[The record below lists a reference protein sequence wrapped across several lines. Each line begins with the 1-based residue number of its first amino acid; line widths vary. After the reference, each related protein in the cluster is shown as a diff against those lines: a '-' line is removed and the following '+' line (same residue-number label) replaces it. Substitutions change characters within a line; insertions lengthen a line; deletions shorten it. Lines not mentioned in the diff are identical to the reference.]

1 MLYAKLPLP
10 AHPPKGIILAGGAGT
25 RLYPATQ
32 TISKQMLP
40 IYDKPMI
47 YYPLTTLML
56 AGIRDILVI
65 STPQDTCRF
74 EQLLRDGSHWGINI
88 QYAIQPTPGG
98 IAEAFI
104 IGKEFI
110 GSGCCALILGDNLFY
125 GNDLT
130 ALLRRAAQSTSGA
143 TVFAYPVDDPS
154 RYGVVQLDADGCPVG
169 IEEKPARPKS
179 RYVLT
184 GLYFYDNDV
193 VRIVESLRPSTR
205 GELEITS
212 VNQAYL
218 EMGRLNVEIMGRGFT
233 WLDMGTYDSLLE
245 AALFI
250 QTIEK
255 RQGLKI
261 ACPEEIAY
269 RIGYIDTEQLIRL
282 ADPMIKNGYGQY
294 LLQST
299 RHKVYSGVPTSVPA
313 VAGK

>member
-1 MLYAKLPLP
+1 
-10 AHPPKGIILAGGAGT
+10 
-25 RLYPATQ
+25 
-32 TISKQMLP
+32 
-40 IYDKPMI
+40 
-47 YYPLTTLML
+47 
-56 AGIRDILVI
+56 
-65 STPQDTCRF
+65 
-74 EQLLRDGSHWGINI
+74 
-88 QYAIQPTPGG
+88 
-98 IAEAFI
+98 
-104 IGKEFI
+104 
-110 GSGCCALILGDNLFY
+110 
-125 GNDLT
+125 
-130 ALLRRAAQSTSGA
+130 
-143 TVFAYPVDDPS
+143 
-154 RYGVVQLDADGCPVG
+154 
-169 IEEKPARPKS
+169 
-179 RYVLT
+179 
-184 GLYFYDNDV
+184 V
-193 VRIVESLRPSTR
+193 VRIVESLEPSAR
-205 GELEITS
+205 GELEITG

-299 RHKVYSGVPTSVPA
+299 RHTVYSGVPTGVPA